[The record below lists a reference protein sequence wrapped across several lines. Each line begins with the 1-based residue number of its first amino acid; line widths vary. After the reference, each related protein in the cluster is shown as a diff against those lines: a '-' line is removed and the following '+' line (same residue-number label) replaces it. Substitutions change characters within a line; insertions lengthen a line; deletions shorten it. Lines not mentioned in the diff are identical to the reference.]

1 MSNQNNDIPEGLKM
15 TELGPLPEEW
25 ETTKLGDL
33 FDIKQGKAL
42 SPEHRRGISPRPFLR
57 TANVFWGYIDLAN
70 VDSMDFTDAE
80 VSQLK
85 LIPND
90 LLVCEG
96 GDIGRTAIWRGD
108 SDICC
113 YQNHLHRLRTTRTDV
128 YPLFYMYWMQ
138 AAYLLLGLY
147 GGTGNKTTIPNL
159 SQSRLKSFVLPLPPV
174 PEQRAIAYV
183 LSTIWRAIEA
193 QGKIIAAVRELK
205 KSLMRHLFTYGPVPI
220 SEAEHVSLKETEIGP
235 VPEHWEVV
243 RLGKMSGLITKGS
256 SPNWQGFEYCDE
268 GIIFIRSQNIGSG
281 RLELQEVAH
290 LPDAFNRKEKKSII
304 HKDDLLINIVGAS
317 IGRAAVASEFI
328 EGGNLNQAVAL
339 ARLKVGMEPNFV
351 MNFLLDDDGQEQLHK
366 QKKEIARANL
376 SLQGLNNLII
386 PCPRTIEQQEIVNTL
401 STVENKIK
409 SEENIKAAL
418 QVLFKTM
425 LHQLMTGKVRVKD
438 LEATAV

>member
-1 MSNQNNDIPEGLKM
+1 MSNQNNDIPEGFKM

-57 TANVFWGYIDLAN
+57 TANVFWGYLDLAN

-128 YPLFYMYWMQ
+128 YPLFYMYWMR

-159 SQSRLKSFVLPLPPV
+159 SQSRLKSFLLPLPPLSK
-174 PEQRAIAYV
+174 QRAIAHV
-183 LSTIWRAIEA
+183 LSTIQQAIEA
-193 QGKIIAAVRELK
+193 QDKTIAAAREMK
-205 KSLMRHLFTYGPVPI
+205 KSIMCHLFTYGLVPVA
-220 SEAEHVSLKETEIGP
+220 EAEQVPLKETEIGQ

-243 RLGKMSGLITKGS
+243 RLGEVTTKTKQVDPRHEPARAFKYVDVSGISRKQLKIIDFTEYLGKEAPHRARKLVRKGDIIFATVRPYLKRMAIVPDEFDGQIVSTAFCIIRCRPYLAEPNYIFQAVTKDDFVQRVSEHQRGS
-256 SPNWQGFEYCDE
+256 SYPAVTDKDILTQM
-268 GIIFIRSQNIGSG
+268 IP
-281 RLELQEVAH
+281 
-290 LPDAFNRKEKKSII
+290 LPPI
-304 HKDDLLINIVGAS
+304 
-317 IGRAAVASEFI
+317 
-328 EGGNLNQAVAL
+328 Q
-339 ARLKVGMEPNFV
+339 
-351 MNFLLDDDGQEQLHK
+351 
-366 QKKEIARANL
+366 
-376 SLQGLNNLII
+376 
-386 PCPRTIEQQEIVNTL
+386 EQQEIARML
-401 STVENKIK
+401 SSMDNKIE
-409 SEENIKAAL
+409 SEEKRRASL
-418 QVLFKTM
+418 QALFKTL

-438 LEATAV
+438 LEITAA